1 MILYEFILSKKDRVM
16 DQRTRMKAEVER
28 WRQSGLTQKEFCKEL
43 GMKVATFAYWVSRSK
58 EENKT
63 GFVRLRPGQ
72 TDPASG
78 IEITY
83 PNGVR
88 LKVSSF
94 DPGVLS
100 RLIHLY

>member
-1 MILYEFILSKKDRVM
+1 M

-28 WRQSGLTQKEFCKEL
+28 WRQSGLTQKEFSQQL
-43 GMKVATFAYWVSRSK
+43 GIKVATFAYWVSRSK
-58 EENKT
+58 EESKT
-63 GFVRLRPGQ
+63 GFVPLRPGQ
-72 TDPASG
+72 RDLAG
-78 IEITY
+78 DIEITY

-88 LKVSSF
+88 LKVSSS